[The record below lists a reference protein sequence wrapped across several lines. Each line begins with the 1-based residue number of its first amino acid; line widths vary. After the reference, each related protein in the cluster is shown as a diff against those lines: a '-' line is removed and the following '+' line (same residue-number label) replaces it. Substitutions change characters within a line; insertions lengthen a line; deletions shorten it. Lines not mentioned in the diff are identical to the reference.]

1 MRDFTLTNSDNLALP
16 FILPS
21 QAQKHVTHNEAL
33 LALDAIVQLS
43 VISKSFTEGLSDAA
57 SGDRYIVASNPTGR
71 FENQTGNLAAFQ
83 DGVFQ
88 FYTPQIG
95 WLAYIVDE
103 DAYQYFDGS
112 IWQDLTNSD
121 SYGEFLT
128 LSVNA
133 SADTTNRFALS
144 SEASLFNNS
153 GNGHQI
159 KINKAQTTDTASLL
173 FQTGYSGRAEFG
185 LAGDDQFRIKTSA
198 DGVNFNTALVADAAS
213 GNIAIGDIS
222 PSATLTIAGE
232 MKIEDTSSSAALE
245 VNVSAAATDIISTA
259 NNGNLIVSQLGDG
272 KILFAVNDIDIFSL
286 EDGVI
291 SAYMPVQLG
300 TYSMLTLP
308 DASTP
313 GRMIYVSDSTQ
324 GSCIAFSDG
333 TNWRRS
339 EDRSVIS

>member
-43 VISKSFTEGLSDAA
+43 VISKSFTEGPSDAA
-57 SGDRYIVASNPTGR
+57 SGDRYIVASNPTGN

-95 WLAYIVDE
+95 WLAYVLDE
-103 DAYQYFDGS
+103 DTYQYFDGTD
-112 IWQDLTNSD
+112 WQDLTNSD
-121 SYGEFLT
+121 SYGEYLT
-128 LSVNA
+128 LGVNA

-153 GNGHQI
+153 GNGHQL
-159 KINKAQTTDTASLL
+159 KINKAQASDTASLL

-185 LAGDDQFRIKTSA
+185 LAGDDQFRIKTSV
-198 DGVNFNTALVADAAS
+198 DGTNFNTALVADAAS
-213 GNIAIGDIS
+213 GNIAIGDIT
-222 PSATLTIAGE
+222 PSAALTIAGE
-232 MKIEDTSSSAALE
+232 MKIEDSASAAALE
-245 VNVSAAATDIISTA
+245 VNVSAATTDIISTA
-259 NNGNLIVSQLGDG
+259 NAGNLIISQLGNG
-272 KILFAVNDIDIFSL
+272 KILFAANDLDILSL

-291 SAYMPVQLG
+291 TAYMPVQLD
-300 TYSMLTLP
+300 TYSILSLP
-308 DASTP
+308 DALP
-313 GRMIYVSDSTQ
+313 QGRMIYVSDSTQ

-333 TNWRRS
+333 ANWRRS